1 MKHIFQ
7 YFSVLLLL
15 LTVSCQ
21 DDEIMNPQRDLK
33 TDEHLISFSISEP
46 VAATRAMGEQPS
58 KESFQNLHVLVF
70 DENGLYLANQEATDV
85 TLNTPTTGTF
95 KVNIPQSDVKR
106 ILHFIAGNVTYDTY
120 SRKDTEG
127 TIFSKLSSTNQEDA
141 YWQRIEVD
149 KVDHKDQKLSTTI
162 GTVKLLRNFAK
173 ISVAVSQEVESDGK
187 FQMLGYAV
195 VNYRDAGAVAPYL
208 GGTSEE
214 FANFQ
219 LPNNPQEDIY
229 TLFTKQNPDFSGKTM
244 GRIPAVEPEAVA
256 TSCTLTPKYIY
267 EQQQVNNPNPV
278 YVIVKASYMNQE
290 CFYKL
295 DIVRTDDANYITSY
309 LNIFRNFHYTIRIN
323 KVAGKGSTDIE
334 TAMSSA
340 ASNNLAASVEVSEVN
355 RIEDGVGNMLE
366 VQTIDTMLVHT
377 TPITLRVN
385 YTEQKQPTPGK
396 VIVTP
401 VPELNTAALKA
412 VSYDKQGNITI
423 TPADNLPST
432 MQIQELVVSTPSGLS
447 RRISIKVRKPYVF
460 DLVTCQEKVEKKINA
475 QLGMGIRLPQNM
487 PAAAFPLTLQ
497 IEPVERK
504 SFYPNPEMNTL
515 PVHDGVKTFTYEVEI
530 SYNDYRKSRSF
541 YLHFLTNM
549 QESETSIKVSNPFF
563 EDRNNTCRFS
573 NTEGTL
579 GRFTNVSFGTESEQQ
594 NVVTEPL
601 YTKIPIGIGQEVI
614 LKFNLM
620 PNHQYTVGIQPGDY
634 LEFVSSNTGSA
645 VEHESNGGLAYR
657 PNNPTE
663 QQVLKFKTTAN
674 VVGSTFQ
681 LYSVNYEMIHFT
693 YRNSPIKLQLRY
705 GRDDTPIN
713 KGEVELYNDSN
724 YSGRPA
730 KTFVTDDQGFIT
742 LETFAGHTYDDI
754 LYFQYKKSSGWWGT
768 TTYRGSISV
777 RDIINGGTGNNTLT
791 LTTNY

>member
-33 TDEHLISFSISEP
+33 TDEHLISFSISES

-58 KESFQNLHVLVF
+58 KESLKKLHVLVF

-594 NVVTEPL
+594 NVVAEPL